1 MTKQESHCFS
11 CGSIKQ
17 VNNAKK
23 AGKNVTF
30 PRTTWHLHVTVTFK
44 RHI

>member
-23 AGKNVTF
+23 SGK
-30 PRTTWHLHVTVTFK
+30 K
-44 RHI
+44 RHIPTDHVASARHSDV